1 MNIDMQER
9 EYSFLELKNGIKIIH
24 KHVKSEVAHCGFTI
38 KTGSRDETLDQNGIT
53 HFIEHAIFKGTKNR
67 KAYHI
72 LNRIDNV
79 GGEINAFTTKEETSI
94 YASFTKEYIERAIEL
109 LTDILFNSIYPENEL
124 KKEKD
129 VIIDEINSY
138 LDSPYEQI
146 YDDFEELIFKNHPLG
161 RNILG
166 TVDSVKRIDREKIL
180 DFIKSN
186 YRTDQIVL
194 SIVGDFPFEKL
205 ERLCKKYI
213 NDIPEKTN
221 SKNRIA
227 FSAYTPINK
236 EIKKDVYQT
245 HCIIGNTAYG
255 THHKDKNSFIL
266 LNNIL
271 GGPAMNSRLNFGIRE
286 KYGFTYNIES
296 AYTSF
301 SDIGLFYIYLGT
313 DIKHLDKSVKLVHRE
328 LKILRDKKMSPTQL
342 HKAKKQIIGQITLAE
357 ENNCN
362 VMLAMGKSML
372 LYNKVDNLEETF
384 KKINEIT
391 PEDLHN
397 VANEVFNKDQLSSLI
412 FIPKD

>member
-1 MNIDMQER
+1 MR
-9 EYSFLELKNGIKIIH
+9 GTEYNYLELKNGIRIIH
-24 KHVKSEVAHCGFTI
+24 KPTKSEVAHCGFTI
-38 KTGSRDETLDQNGIT
+38 KTGSRDETTDQSGIS

-67 KAYHI
+67 KSYHI

-94 YASFTKEYIERAIEL
+94 YASFTKEHLERALEL

-146 YDDFEELIFKNHPLG
+146 YDDFEELIFKDHPLSM
-161 RNILG
+161 NILG
-166 TVDSVKRIDREKIL
+166 TIESVKKIDRDKIL
-180 DFIKSN
+180 LFIKEN
-186 YRTDQIVL
+186 YRTDQIVF
-194 SIVGDFPFEKL
+194 SVVGDFPFEKM
-205 ERLCKKYI
+205 EKLCRKHLD
-213 NDIPEKTN
+213 DIPEKTSEKKRN
-221 SKNRIA
+221 TFKD
-227 FSAYTPINK
+227 YTPINK

-255 THHKDKNSFIL
+255 AYNKNKTNFIL

-286 KYGFTYNIES
+286 RYGITYNIES
-296 AYTSF
+296 SYTTF

-313 DIKHLDKSVKLVHRE
+313 DIKHLEKSIKLVHRE
-328 LKILRDKKMSPTQL
+328 LKSLRDKKMSPTQL
-342 HKAKKQIIGQITLAE
+342 SKAKKQIIGQITLSE

-362 VMLAMGKSML
+362 IMLGMGKSLL
-372 LYNKVDNLEETF
+372 LYNKVDSLEETF
-384 KKINEIT
+384 QKINAIT
-391 PEDLHN
+391 PENLQH
-397 VANEVFNKDQLSSLI
+397 VANEVFNKEQLSSLL
-412 FIPKD
+412 FTPKD